1 MPRAA
6 KVDAVIIVID
16 VGHFDSKNVI
26 QKRSDFLQKAKLCVR
41 RIVERRIFT
50 SGKDEI
56 GLIVLGSDKTQNPL
70 DYPNVSVEFP
80 LALPTWQMISF
91 VEKSLHESEIK
102 TDWIDGVVVGMQVL
116 KDELEGKQFTT
127 TTLVLI
133 SDCAG
138 DVDDQHVDGII
149 NELNSMKV
157 SFVAIGP
164 DLIPSD
170 EVSYGDESKNL
181 KIGQC
186 TSGAVLAKIIDEV
199 DGSIVCN
206 FNDAIEH
213 LLHLQKKSVK
223 PTPWNIILEIG
234 PDIRIPLS
242 GYRKISEDTFPTWDR
257 DSNSAMIVRETSY
270 FLNPDADDEDNMA
283 TGEAVDEKDVC
294 SAYFLGAT
302 IVPTSEVDEQAMSYS
317 SPAKSLT
324 VLCFTAAK
332 NVPQYLFMG
341 NGVLYFTLQNGR
353 TEAGS
358 AFSAVIQAMQ
368 NLDMVAVVRRVCQ
381 SNSEPYV
388 GVLFPKIE
396 DGFEYLV
403 YTELPFAEDVRDD
416 LILEPLD
423 REINALTPE
432 QLNVVDELI
441 DSMDLMGA
449 LPNGT
454 EAFKSDEITNITH
467 HKLFS
472 CISYRALHPGE
483 KIPSM
488 VEEIREFV
496 TSPFVDSGHV
506 NDIIL
511 KMKKTFDLKE
521 VVRRRREK
529 DSTDVKQAVT
539 NGTESEKPKDFDQ
552 PGTSAMSSSQ
562 AAKPSGFLAHGRV
575 KVVGTT
581 NPESD
586 FQELLSQGEPFSQ
599 AFNSM
604 KSAIEK
610 LVERSFSPQQYQKA
624 LSAVKTLRS
633 KSVDIE
639 PLLYNEWITQHKKM
653 LKMLMKEEFW
663 NMIVAAKLGLISSSE
678 SVRSSVSEKEANDFF
693 SADVRESIKSE
704 DDCFEDEDDLL
715 MAL

>member
-441 DSMDLMGA
+441 DSMDL
-449 LPNGT
+449 
-454 EAFKSDEITNITH
+454 I
-467 HKLFS
+467 
-472 CISYRALHPGE
+472 
-483 KIPSM
+483 
-488 VEEIREFV
+488 
-496 TSPFVDSGHV
+496 
-506 NDIIL
+506 
-511 KMKKTFDLKE
+511 
-521 VVRRRREK
+521 
-529 DSTDVKQAVT
+529 AVT

>member
-1 MPRAA
+1 
-6 KVDAVIIVID
+6 
-16 VGHFDSKNVI
+16 
-26 QKRSDFLQKAKLCVR
+26 
-41 RIVERRIFT
+41 
-50 SGKDEI
+50 
-56 GLIVLGSDKTQNPL
+56 
-70 DYPNVSVEFP
+70 
-80 LALPTWQMISF
+80 MISF

-102 TDWIDGVVVGMQVL
+102 TDWIDGVVVGMHVL
-116 KDELEGKQFTT
+116 KDELEGKKFTT
-127 TTLVLI
+127 TKLVLI

-138 DVDDQHVDGII
+138 DVDDQYVDGII
-149 NELNSMKV
+149 YELNSMNV

-199 DGSIVCN
+199 NESKVCN
-206 FNDAIEH
+206 FNDAIKH

-223 PTPWNIILEIG
+223 PNPWNIILEIG
-234 PDIRIPLS
+234 PGIRIPLT
-242 GYRKISEDTFPTWDR
+242 GYRKISEDTLPTRDK
-257 DSNSAMIVRETSY
+257 DSNSATNVRETSY

-324 VLCFTAAK
+324 VLCFTAAE

-368 NLDMVAVVRRVCQ
+368 NLGMVAVVRRVYE
-381 SNSEPYV
+381 SNYDPCV

-449 LPNGT
+449 LPDGT
-454 EAFKSDEITNITH
+454 EAFKSNEITNITH
-467 HKLFS
+467 HKWFS

-483 KIPSM
+483 KIPPM

-552 PGTSAMSSSQ
+552 PGTSAMSTSQ

-586 FQELLSQGEPFSQ
+586 FQELLSQGKPFSQ

-633 KSVDIE
+633 KSVEIE

-704 DDCFEDEDDLL
+704 DDGFQDEDDLL